1 MRMSGKAKTRK
12 PIVRFLRLLDT
23 NQSLISSL
31 VLVAAAL
38 LMVDGARALTTC
50 QVVKETY
57 GNSIARCGPGIPVPP
72 PDVMGVSAR
81 ADYELCKDVLKGIDQ
96 ILLQACPDNAHGRS
110 RKHKGQ
116 ETVRDPRLQAAPA
129 GTSSKNNLDKF
140 DLGPSYASPSTVNTG
155 AGARSSGAKGTK
167 SSQDGVAPDKYS
179 NPTLFK
185 ATKP

>member
-1 MRMSGKAKTRK
+1 
-12 PIVRFLRLLDT
+12 VRFFCLLDT
-23 NQSLISSL
+23 NQFLFSRLA
-31 VLVAAAL
+31 LVAAVL
-38 LMVDGARALTTC
+38 LMIDNARAATTC
-50 QVVKETY
+50 QLVKEQY
-57 GNSIARCGPGIPVPP
+57 AVSIAQCGPGIPPPP

-81 ADYELCKDVLKGIDQ
+81 AGYDFCKEILKGIDL